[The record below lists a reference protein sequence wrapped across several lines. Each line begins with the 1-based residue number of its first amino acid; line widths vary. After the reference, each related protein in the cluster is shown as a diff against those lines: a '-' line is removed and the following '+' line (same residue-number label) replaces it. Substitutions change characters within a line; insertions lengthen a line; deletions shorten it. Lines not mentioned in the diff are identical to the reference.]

1 SASRLP
7 APASL
12 SGLPGGLF
20 PAHRPGTLTA
30 ALSSLIVGVGELEL
44 TEQGRLSRHL
54 LPDLGVQGVD
64 YLLPLATGARQRRVF
79 SALLPGCNVV
89 FGGTRLSQHPKLI
102 GPEVV
107 VFHNVVP

>member
-1 SASRLP
+1 PSASRLP

-20 PAHRPGTLTA
+20 PTHRPGALTA
-30 ALSSLIVGVGELEL
+30 ALSGLIVGVSELKL

-64 YLLPLATGARQRRVF
+64 YLLPLATGDRQRGVF
-79 SALLPGCNVV
+79 RSEEHTSELQSRENLVCRLL
-89 FGGTRLSQHPKLI
+89 L
-102 GPEVV
+102 
-107 VFHNVVP
+107 